1 MRQDERHHTLDD
13 VVVVLDGQGHR
24 LTSFK
29 VPHSR
34 EGLREL
40 VERCSARRVGRG
52 RGTVH
57 FAFEA
62 TGHVWEAVGAFF
74 EQRALRYHVVN
85 PLATFRVRE
94 ARQMGRDKR
103 DLTDAEQ
110 IAQLLRTGVV
120 TKCQLLPARYMQLRR
135 AWGEYQRLRCERARL
150 KTLLVHQLYGVF
162 PEIVGEWKT
171 VTAPGC
177 LAVLRAGLPPQDIA
191 MLTKPAFIRVVQE
204 HRRGRRMWRFKIEQV
219 WEKAGRT
226 VAALHGHEA
235 AMREVTRLVE
245 RLDFGGDQLDRVAGE
260 LQTDLE
266 GFEEPTYLATLPGI
280 GWVTIAGLLAEIG
293 PFHRF
298 RHGRQLVKLA
308 GLQPSRR
315 ESGQHAGRTPISK
328 RGRAQLRAVVYMA
341 TLSSIRHNR
350 RLRAH
355 YERLTQRVT
364 RPLPPMQAIGACMTK
379 LLHDA
384 FAVVHNQTAFDVNLI
399 GACMTKLLHSARLA
413 FGRRAPRSATGSG
426 TERDIGRRP
435 GLSTEE
441 RARLKELERE
451 VRELRRANEIL
462 RKASAFFAQAELDRR
477 PRSIDAHRGT
487 YGVEPICEVLPIAPA
502 TYFRHKTEQ
511 AHARSASAMTG

>member
-13 VVVVLDGQGHR
+13 IFVGIDLATRQHQVVVLDGQGHR

-177 LAVLRAGLPPQDIA
+177 LAVLRAGLPPQ
-191 MLTKPAFIRVVQE
+191 E
-204 HRRGRRMWRFKIEQV
+204 HRDADE
-219 WEKAGRT
+219 
-226 VAALHGHEA
+226 
-235 AMREVTRLVE
+235 
-245 RLDFGGDQLDRVAGE
+245 
-260 LQTDLE
+260 
-266 GFEEPTYLATLPGI
+266 
-280 GWVTIAGLLAEIG
+280 AGL
-293 PFHRF
+293 H
-298 RHGRQLVKLA
+298 
-308 GLQPSRR
+308 PSR
-315 ESGQHAGRTPISK
+315 A
-328 RGRAQLRAVVYMA
+328 
-341 TLSSIRHNR
+341 
-350 RLRAH
+350 
-355 YERLTQRVT
+355 
-364 RPLPPMQAIGACMTK
+364 
-379 LLHDA
+379 
-384 FAVVHNQTAFDVNLI
+384 
-399 GACMTKLLHSARLA
+399 
-413 FGRRAPRSATGSG
+413 RAPAG
-426 TERDIGRRP
+426 TADVA
-435 GLSTEE
+435 L
-441 RARLKELERE
+441 
-451 VRELRRANEIL
+451 
-462 RKASAFFAQAELDRR
+462 QD
-477 PRSIDAHRGT
+477 
-487 YGVEPICEVLPIAPA
+487 
-502 TYFRHKTEQ
+502 
-511 AHARSASAMTG
+511 

>member
-13 VVVVLDGQGHR
+13 VFVGIDLATRQHQVVVLDGQGHR

-34 EGLREL
+34 AGLREL

-120 TKCQLLPARYMQLRR
+120 TKCQLLPARYMHLRR

-162 PEIVGEWKT
+162 PEIVGEWTT

-245 RLDFGGDQLDRVAGE
+245 RLDFVGDQLDRVAGE

-384 FAVVHNQTAFDVNLI
+384 FAVVHNQTAFDVN
-399 GACMTKLLHSARLA
+399 HVW
-413 FGRRAPRSATGSG
+413 
-426 TERDIGRRP
+426 RD
-435 GLSTEE
+435 
-441 RARLKELERE
+441 
-451 VRELRRANEIL
+451 
-462 RKASAFFAQAELDRR
+462 D
-477 PRSIDAHRGT
+477 
-487 YGVEPICEVLPIAPA
+487 PIAA
-502 TYFRHKTEQ
+502 
-511 AHARSASAMTG
+511 